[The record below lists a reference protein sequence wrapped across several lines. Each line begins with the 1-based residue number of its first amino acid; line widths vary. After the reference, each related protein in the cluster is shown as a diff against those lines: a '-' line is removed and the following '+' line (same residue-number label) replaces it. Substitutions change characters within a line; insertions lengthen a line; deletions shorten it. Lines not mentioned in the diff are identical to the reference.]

1 MENTLNKHS
10 LAKATRLLEVLY
22 LPESRKLIKMM
33 ESSDSLEKI
42 DLLIQ
47 TGWQEERLNK
57 HLHLLEQVGAIKPCY
72 AGKNGYW
79 NQIVGTRGFKGKNI
93 TNSNTQFNV
102 LFSFEQSEV
111 DQQTDDSVQLDNTK
125 LDQLEQDQT

>member
-72 AGKNGYW
+72 AGK
-79 NQIVGTRGFKGKNI
+79 GKNTYQLNEAKI
-93 TNSNTQFNV
+93 LIVCKTAKVLSKSVMSNLV
-102 LFSFEQSEV
+102 P
-111 DQQTDDSVQLDNTK
+111 
-125 LDQLEQDQT
+125 